1 MRFKV
6 RVGEIETDEH
16 YNLGTA
22 LGSAL
27 SLVGYGKNLRYQDYN
42 ESILVKFLKAHTD
55 KKIKIIGVKQLDDDI
70 EMFTEIEDC

>member
-6 RVGEIETDEH
+6 RIGEIETDEH

-27 SLVGYGKNLRYQDYN
+27 SLVGYGKTLRYQDYN
-42 ESILVKFLKAHTD
+42 ESVLIKFLKAHTD
-55 KKIKIIGVKQLDDDI
+55 KKSKLLVSSS
-70 EMFTEIEDC
+70 